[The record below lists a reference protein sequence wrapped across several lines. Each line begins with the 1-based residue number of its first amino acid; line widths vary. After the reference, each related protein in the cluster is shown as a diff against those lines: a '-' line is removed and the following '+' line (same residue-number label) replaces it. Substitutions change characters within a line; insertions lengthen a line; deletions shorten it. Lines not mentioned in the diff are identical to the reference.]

1 MGERAQAPHRIG
13 SVAALAVLCFGLAP
27 VGACAL
33 SMSPD
38 RQAVQA
44 TLYALPLVIMD
55 LTRQEMLA
63 YPGAK
68 PDRFVNRPIIANT
81 GSRTVVRPNVDTLYS
96 SAWLDL
102 SAGPMILTL
111 PASRGRFF
119 VVQCMDAWTN
129 VFADP
134 GTRTRGDKP
143 ASYVIV
149 GPDWHGRLL
158 RGVKAL
164 RAPTRMVWVLARI
177 YVRNAADLAAARRF
191 QSHLDVR
198 PLSRSHD
205 PFYHSVYPGPLL
217 RRAEHPTMIAV
228 LKRLGAGMFFERFM
242 NLAKTNAPV
251 PRDPRFEAQILAPLG
266 LIAHGPRTWQGLR
279 PSDRRALTEGF
290 ELALRMLNGPGRP
303 QRLQPRRVNGWNLP
317 GARPQGSFGRHYTA
331 RAVVAMLGLAEA
343 LRADALYFKATADS
357 DGEPLDGSREY
368 RLTFPPGQTP
378 PARAFWSLTAYDE
391 QGYLVANPY
400 GRYGVR
406 SGGTLLRQP
415 DGSLV
420 IYLQPRPPVP
430 ADRGNW
436 IPTPPGRTYQM
447 TLRCYWPDAV
457 LLQGRWLPPPLVPVG
472 DRDNR

>member
-1 MGERAQAPHRIG
+1 VHR
-13 SVAALAVLCFGLAP
+13 
-27 VGACAL
+27 
-33 SMSPD
+33 
-38 RQAVQA
+38 AVQA

-68 PDRFVNRPIIANT
+68 PDRFVNRPIIANA

-111 PASRGRFF
+111 PASSGRFY

-134 GTRTRGDKP
+134 GTRALGDKA

-149 GPDWHGRLL
+149 DPDWHGRLP
-158 RGVKAL
+158 RGVKVL

-177 YVRNAADLAAARRF
+177 YVRNAPDLAAARRF
-191 QSHLDVR
+191 QRRLDVR
-198 PLSRSHD
+198 PFNRSYD
-205 PFYHSVYPGPLL
+205 PFYHSVYPGP
-217 RRAEHPTMIAV
+217 RARQEERPTMIAV
-228 LKRLGAGMFFERFM
+228 LRRMGAEMFFERFM
-242 NLAKTNAPV
+242 SLAKTNAPV
-251 PRDPRFEAQILAPLG
+251 PADRRFEAEVLAPFG
-266 LIAHGPRTWQGLR
+266 LIASAPRTWQSLG
-279 PSDRRALTEGF
+279 PSDRRVLTEGF
-290 ELALRMLNGPGRP
+290 ELALRMLNRPGSL
-303 QRLQPRRVNGWNLP
+303 LQPRRVNGWNLP
-317 GARPQGSFGRHYTA
+317 GARPQGSFGTHYAA
-331 RAVVAMLGLAEA
+331 RAVVAVLGLGEA
-343 LRADALYFKATADS
+343 PRADALYFQAIADAG
-357 DGEPLDGSREY
+357 GEPLDGSREY
-368 RLTFPPGQTP
+368 HLTFPTGQTP

-391 QGYLVANPY
+391 QGYLIANTY
-400 GRYGVR
+400 DRYGVR
-406 SGGTLLRQP
+406 SGDTLLRQP

-420 IYLQPRPPVP
+420 IYLQPRPPVA

-447 TLRCYWPDAV
+447 TLRCYWPDAS
-457 LLQGRWLPPPLVPVG
+457 LLERRWLPPPLIPVG